1 MRACLQQ
8 ALAAAA
14 EKAARQREFT
24 LGKLA
29 YGKGQY
35 NTAVQLFTQ
44 ALDREGPFS
53 PLGGEVQLWLALAYQ
68 VSQPLCCHVSW
79 IGHL

>member
-1 MRACLQQ
+1 MSLWAQQ
-8 ALAAAA
+8 AAAAAA

-24 LGKLA
+24 LGKMA

-35 NTAVQLFTQ
+35 NAAVQLFTQ
-44 ALDREGPFS
+44 ALDKEGPFS

-68 VSQPLCCHVSW
+68 VIHK
-79 IGHL
+79 I